1 MKFNLTRSV
10 AVLAAMACL
19 SMSQLTVQADLL
31 WDNGP
36 IITHLAG
43 MTAPAGADRSAI
55 AAGPPAGSTF
65 GVSGNG
71 GGTIRLAD
79 DFTVANAFT
88 INSIQVFGYLTGATA
103 PGATGVTMRIWS
115 GLPGTGTIVYGDTT
129 TNILSTTGWMASP
142 SNLGV
147 FRVTN
152 TDTVGNTRRL
162 QEITA
167 SGLNINLAAGTYWLD
182 FAYTGLNFTP
192 TVSNPANMVLG
203 NGLQSVDTGA
213 TFANLLDGTAPNQ
226 VQAAVPFIIN
236 GTQAIP
242 EPTTISLLV
251 LGALA
256 GVSRRRR

>member
-1 MKFNLTRSV
+1 MKLNLIRSV

-19 SMSQLTVQADLL
+19 SMSQLTVKADLL

-36 IITHLAG
+36 IITHLGG

-55 AAGPPAGSTF
+55 APGPPAGSTF
-65 GVSGNG
+65 GVGGNG
-71 GGTIRLAD
+71 GGTVRLAD
-79 DFTVANAFT
+79 DFTVASAFT

-115 GLPGTGTIVYGDTT
+115 GLPGAGSVVWGDTT
-129 TNILSTTGWMASP
+129 TNVLSTTGWMASP

-147 FRVTN
+147 FRT
-152 TDTVGNTRRL
+152 TTADTISTTRRV

-167 SGLNINLAAGTYWLD
+167 SGLTINLAAGTYWLD
-182 FAYTGLNFTP
+182 FSYTGINFTP
-192 TVSNPANMVLG
+192 TVSNPLNMVLG
-203 NGLQSVDTGA
+203 NALQSLDSGA
-213 TFANLLDGTAPNQ
+213 TYPNLLDGTAPNQ

-236 GTQAIP
+236 GTAIP
-242 EPTTISLLV
+242 EPTALSLLV
-251 LGALA
+251 LGALV